1 MKLPVLTAVKPP
13 GVELVE
19 LRVTAGGLDMPFR
32 SLFDRG
38 LSCSRASSGVVPGV
52 GKKRGICVGVGG
64 MFSMLPGPAGY
75 SDLSDFLGLPF
86 RLTGIVL

>member
-13 GVELVE
+13 GAELVE
-19 LRVTAGGLDMPFR
+19 LCVTAGGLDTPFR

-38 LSCSRASSGVVPGV
+38 LSRSRAGSGVVPGA
-52 GKKRGICVGVGG
+52 GEKRGICVGIGG
-64 MFSMLPGPAGY
+64 MFSMLPEPAGY